1 MPKESQN
8 YHYKLNYMLNFLNFA
23 LKFIIIFIVI
33 VVFFTF
39 STLWY
44 FSVGLPDYKKL
55 SNYQPPISSRVY
67 SNDRKLI
74 AEYAIEKRLFIPY
87 DSIPEKVIHSF
98 LSAEDKNF
106 FSHPG
111 IDAKGILR
119 AVINNLKNITQN
131 KRLEGASTITQQVA
145 KNFLLTNEVSLKRKI
160 KEAILAFRIERAYT
174 KKRIL
179 ELYLNQIY
187 LGQGTYG
194 IAAASL
200 EYFDKSI
207 KDLNYSEAALL
218 AALPKAPSKY
228 NPYKY
233 PEVAKFR
240 RNLVIQNLADNNF
253 ISKREL
259 EKLKDSKL
267 NLKKRKIEIVN
278 EANSYT
284 EEVRRKVKN
293 IYGFEK
299 LYSQGLSIST
309 PLNIRYQIQALKS
322 LRKGIE
328 DFDQRRGWR
337 GAITNKIKN
346 KNWKNKIL
354 QYKLDP
360 TLQWNIAEIVSI
372 NDSQINFRIINEDRK
387 DSEGVLLLKDLK
399 WTLRF
404 KKSIQDVHKVGDIIF
419 VKKIKNKWVIKQYP
433 KVNGGIVALDPFN
446 GDVLALVGGFNFKTS
461 EFNRA
466 TQAKR
471 QPGSAFKPIVYA
483 AALENG
489 FSPNSIILD
498 APFVESQGVGLKNW
512 KPENYGKKFYGPSTF
527 RKGIEYSRNLMTVR
541 IAKILGLQEILR
553 LSKELNIYD
562 EIPELLSVS
571 LGAAETTLINLTS
584 AYAPFVNGGKKIKPK
599 LISRIQDRRGKTI
612 FKEEDRECVGCD
624 KFVGDETAL
633 PKIQN
638 TNKKIISKET
648 AYQMTSILQ
657 GAVERGTAKKL
668 KSLKVPL
675 AGKTGT
681 TNDNYDAWFIGYSSN
696 LLIGVYVGYDNPKT
710 LGKNETGSKAALP
723 IFKDFIENAL
733 YKEDFKDFKIP
744 ENIYLTSL
752 NYDTGLKST
761 SGDKKSIIEA
771 LKLRDIN
778 NIDNKK
784 LILNKENDKLIIFRQ
799 FY

>member
-1 MPKESQN
+1 
-8 YHYKLNYMLNFLNFA
+8 MLNFLNFS
-23 LKFIIIFIVI
+23 LKFLIVFLI
-33 VVFFTF
+33 AILLFAF

-44 FSVGLPDYKKL
+44 FSIGLPDYKKL

-67 SNDRKLI
+67 SEYGKLI
-74 AEYAIEKRLFIPY
+74 AEYAIEKRLFVPFN
-87 DSIPEKVIHSF
+87 SMPEKVINSF

-111 IDAKGILR
+111 VDAKGILR
-119 AVINNLKNITQN
+119 AVIKNIKNISQN

-145 KNFLLTNEVSLKRKI
+145 KNFLLTNEVSMKRKI

-174 KKRIL
+174 KERIL

-187 LGQGTYG
+187 LGQGSYG

-200 EYFDKSI
+200 EYFDKPI
-207 KDLNYSEAALL
+207 KELTYSDAALL

-228 NPYKY
+228 NPYRY
-233 PEVAKFR
+233 PKVAEFR
-240 RNLVIQNLADNNF
+240 RNLVLQNLEENNF
-253 ISKREL
+253 ITKQQFN
-259 EKLKDSKL
+259 KLKNLKL

-284 EEVRRKVKN
+284 EEVRRSVKEN
-293 IYGFEK
+293 YGFEK
-299 LYSQGLSIST
+299 LYSQGLSIRT
-309 PLNIRYQIQALKS
+309 PLNINYQIQALKS

-328 DFDQRRGWR
+328 KYDRRHGWR
-337 GAITNKIKN
+337 GPITNKTKD
-346 KNWKNKIL
+346 KNWKNKLKKI
-354 QYKLDP
+354 KLDP
-360 TLQWNIAEIVSI
+360 TLKWQYAEIKAV
-372 NDSQINFRIINEDRK
+372 NNSQIEFEIINKKEITINGIL
-387 DSEGVLLLKDLK
+387 SLKNIK
-399 WTLRF
+399 WTIPKNKFIPDRYN
-404 KKSIQDVHKVGDIIF
+404 IGDIIF
-419 VKKIKNKWVIKQYP
+419 VKKENNYWSLKQYP
-433 KVNGGIVALDPFN
+433 KINGGIVALDPFT
-446 GDVLALVGGFNFKTS
+446 GDVKALVGGFNFKLS
-461 EFNRA
+461 EFNRV

-489 FSPNSIILD
+489 FAPNSIILD

-541 IAKILGLQEILR
+541 IAKILGINKILD
-553 LSKELNIYD
+553 LSKKLNIYE

-571 LGAAETTLINLTS
+571 LGAAETSLINLTS
-584 AYAPFVNGGKKIKPK
+584 AYAPFVNGGKKVQPN

-612 FKEEDRECVGCD
+612 FQVQNRKCLGCD
-624 KFVGDETAL
+624 KFIDQSVAY
-633 PKIQN
+633 PKITN
-638 TNKKIISKET
+638 TNERVFSEET
-648 AYQMTSILQ
+648 AYQMVTILR

-681 TNDNYDAWFIGYSSN
+681 TNDNYDAWFIGFSSN
-696 LLIGVYVGYDNPKT
+696 LIVGVYIGFDNPKS
-710 LGKNETGSKAALP
+710 LGKFETGSKAALP

-733 YKEDFKDFKIP
+733 YRNDFEDFKIP
-744 ENIYLTSL
+744 ANIYLTSL
-752 NYDTGLKST
+752 NYDTGMKSAPGEKNT
-761 SGDKKSIIEA
+761 IIEA
-771 LKLRDIN
+771 LKIQDIN
-778 NIDNKK
+778 NINNNN
-784 LILNKENDKLIIFRQ
+784 LISINGRDTLIKFRQ

>member
-1 MPKESQN
+1 MFKF
-8 YHYKLNYMLNFLNFA
+8 LNFL
-23 LKFIIIFIVI
+23 LKFIAISFIALA
-33 VVFFTF
+33 FFAF

-44 FSVGLPDYKKL
+44 FSIGLPDYKKL
-55 SNYQPPISSRVY
+55 SNYEPPISSRVY
-67 SNDRKLI
+67 SENNKLI
-74 AEYAIEKRLFIPY
+74 AEYALEKRLFIPFE
-87 DSIPEKVIHSF
+87 SIPDKVINAF

-111 IDAKGILR
+111 VDAKGILR
-119 AVINNLKNITQN
+119 AVIKNIKNISQN

-145 KNFLLTNEVSLKRKI
+145 KNFLLTNEVSIKRKI

-174 KKRIL
+174 KERIL

-200 EYFDKSI
+200 EFFDKSI
-207 KDLNYSEAALL
+207 KDLNYPEAALL

-228 NPYKY
+228 NPFKF
-233 PEVAKFR
+233 PELAKFR
-240 RNLVIQNLADNNF
+240 RNLVLDNLEENNF
-253 ISKREL
+253 ISNKEL
-259 EKLKDSKL
+259 KIFKNSKII
-267 NLKKRKIEIVN
+267 LKKRKIEIVN

-284 EEVRRKVKN
+284 EEVRRIVNN

-299 LYSQGLSIST
+299 LYSQGLTIST
-309 PLNIRYQIQALKS
+309 PLDISYQIQALKS

-328 DFDQRRGWR
+328 DYDRRKGWR
-337 GAITNKIKN
+337 GSLTNRFKD
-346 KNWKNKIL
+346 KNWEKKIL

-360 TLQWNIAEIVSI
+360 TLNWHLAEIISI
-372 NDSQINFRIINEDRK
+372 SDHELRFKTINAQEILEGKLFLEDI
-387 DSEGVLLLKDLK
+387 K
-399 WTLRF
+399 WTLRGN
-404 KKSIQDVHKVGDIIF
+404 KQLKSSYKIGDIIF
-419 VKKIKNKWVIKQYP
+419 VKKEKNNWKIKQYP
-433 KVNGGIVALDPFN
+433 KVNGGIVVLNPFT

-489 FSPNSIILD
+489 FAPNSIILD
-498 APFVESQGVGLKNW
+498 APFVESQGEGLKNW
-512 KPENYGKKFYGPSTF
+512 KPENYGKKFYGPSTL

-541 IAKILGLQEILR
+541 IAKILGLNEILK
-553 LSKELNIYD
+553 LSKELNVYD
-562 EIPELLSVS
+562 DIPELLSVS
-571 LGAAETTLINLTS
+571 LGAAETTLLNITS
-584 AYAPFVNGGKKIKPK
+584 AYAPFVNGGLKINPK

-612 FKEEDRECVGCD
+612 FQEKDRKCKGCD
-624 KFVGDETAL
+624 KFIDSELEL
-633 PKIQN
+633 PKIES
-638 TNKKIISKET
+638 TNKKVISEET

-668 KSLKVPL
+668 RSLKVPL

-681 TNDNYDAWFIGYSSN
+681 TNDNYDAWFIGFSSN
-696 LLIGVYVGYDNPKT
+696 LVIGVYIGFDNPKT

-723 IFKDFIENAL
+723 IFKNFVENAL
-733 YKEDFKDFKIP
+733 FREDFDDFEIP
-744 ENIYLTSL
+744 ENIYLTTI
-752 NYDTGLKST
+752 NYDSGKKSAID
-761 SGDKKSIIEA
+761 DKNSIIEA
-771 LKLRDIN
+771 LKIEDIN
-778 NIDNKK
+778 NMSNKN
-784 LILNKENDKLIIFRQ
+784 LISTVGNDKTIKFRQ